1 EAEAAAPDAH
11 SPWQTFGWMPVGGRQ
26 RQFTFRGTQG
36 PEHPVTLH
44 YGKGPT
50 TLSVGKREI
59 ALESTSAK
67 NGEIDLTLEGVKSRI
82 VAVLEG
88 HELYLRTRNGRFEL
102 HWVDP
107 FGGETEEQ
115 VGEDKIVAP
124 LPGTVVALLAQ
135 EGAPLEKGA
144 PILTLEVMKMEQT

>member
-1 EAEAAAPDAH
+1 VRANQIDTGFIERELTALTKVSAAPGELEVAGAVAAILAAEAEAAAPDAH

-107 FGGETEEQ
+107 FGGETEE
-115 VGEDKIVAP
+115 
-124 LPGTVVALLAQ
+124 
-135 EGAPLEKGA
+135 
-144 PILTLEVMKMEQT
+144 